1 MSSLSVT
8 LPLKTSLIDGYMMNK
23 SLKSL
28 IKQNLKML
36 ILTNPGERVME
47 PTFGAGL
54 NRYLFQNFTE
64 STYSE
69 IDTKIRQQVIKYMP
83 SVKINRISF
92 DPEGQDF
99 NKLSVSI
106 EYSVPKIHARDLLEF
121 TI

>member
-1 MSSLSVT
+1 MSSLSVA
-8 LPLKTSLIDGYMMNK
+8 LPLKVSLVDGYVMNK

-47 PTFGAGL
+47 PAFGAGL

-69 IDTKIRQQVIKYMP
+69 IDTRIREQVTKYMP

-92 DPEGQDF
+92 DLGGQDF

-106 EYSVPKIHARDLLEF
+106 EYSVPKIHVRDLLEF